1 MEKIKVLLVDDHP
14 YFLDG
19 LKNDLTEDG
28 RFEVIGQARSFH
40 EAFRLIQENGFD
52 IAITDLHFK
61 NSNFQGDELIK
72 QISIEY
78 PLKKIIVFTE
88 YPTKQNIN
96 VVKKNGAHAIVDK
109 TCDNDVLMGV
119 IDNVLKNQSEFQ
131 IRSKEN
137 GLTKF
142 DFNTELNFSGDD
154 VSLSYLQVSEREKEV
169 LQCMAEDMTIKEIA
183 KKLKISERTVT
194 THGTNLRKKF
204 NVKTSAG
211 LMKAAISMGYIK

>member
-28 RFEVIGQARSFH
+28 RFEVIGQAQSYH

-61 NSNFQGDELIK
+61 NSKFQGDELIK
-72 QISIEY
+72 NIKIHY
-78 PLKKIIVFTE
+78 PNKKIIVFTE
-88 YPTKQNIN
+88 YPTRQNIT

-109 TCDNDVLMGV
+109 TCENNTMFEV
-119 IDNVLKNQSEFQ
+119 IDNVLNGNAEFQ
-131 IRSKEN
+131 VRSAEN
-137 GLTKF
+137 GLNKF
-142 DFNTELNFSGDD
+142 DFDTELNFSGDD

-169 LQCMAEDMTIKEIA
+169 LWCMGQDMTIKEIA
-183 KKLKISERTVT
+183 EKLNISERTVT

-204 NVKTSAG
+204 NVKTTGG
-211 LMKAAISMGYIK
+211 LMKAAISMGYV